1 MTYHLMTTALP
12 LIFSYNN
19 FLSEG
24 RKLWP
29 CVKAMAEEVKALGG
43 APSAGE
49 PPAHRQGGAGS
60 SEESEFLTAAA
71 SEAWRNL
78 P

>member
-1 MTYHLMTTALP
+1 MTYHLTTTALP
-12 LIFSYNN
+12 LISYND

-29 CVKAMAEEVKALGG
+29 RVKAMAEEVKALGG